1 MTMLNN
7 VSAKVLMDWAKGLAT
22 CANPLGLTE
31 EILQQ
36 SLKDCAP
43 HEYEGGEFLGR
54 YIIPRNFV
62 RYDATMQPVKRVAIL
77 NTLATCKTTTRLSVI
92 ALIVLPLLHLSMQTT

>member
-36 SLKDCAP
+36 SLKD
-43 HEYEGGEFLGR
+43 
-54 YIIPRNFV
+54 II
-62 RYDATMQPVKRVAIL
+62 
-77 NTLATCKTTTRLSVI
+77 
-92 ALIVLPLLHLSMQTT
+92 